1 MVMQQVHANNFN
13 PNQVASGVELAQWAL
28 SLQVL
33 EEVHWVA
40 FCPTSFSMDSTV

>member
-1 MVMQQVHANNFN
+1 MVMQKVHPNNFN

-33 EEVHWVA
+33 EEVQGVA
-40 FCPTSFSMDSTV
+40 A